1 VTATPLP
8 LVAAGTTG
16 WTQTIAGQDGG
27 AIVRRTV
34 LPGGVRV
41 LSEAMPGLRSA
52 TIGFWV
58 GVGSRDETT
67 GHHGSTHFLEHL
79 LFKGTRRRSAMD
91 IASSFDAV
99 GGESNAVTGKEHTCY
114 YARVLDD
121 DLPMAVDV
129 LCDMV
134 TSARL
139 DLADVE
145 SERGVILEELAMND
159 DDPGDVVHERFAEAV
174 LSPHPLG
181 RPIGGTPE
189 TIRAVGRHDI
199 ADHYAEHYQAPG
211 LVVTVAGGVQ
221 HEQVCELVA
230 ASLARSG
237 WALPVDGTPYPRRA
251 TIADAVR
258 ATTAAASAV
267 PGSEPSR
274 LVVVNRPTEQANVVV
289 GTTSLIATD
298 PRRYSMSVLNA
309 VLGGGM
315 SSRLFQEIREARGL
329 AYSVYSFASGYSD
342 SGYFGLYAGCTP
354 AKVDEVVSLLV
365 SELRRLADG
374 GVPDDELRRAHG
386 QLRGGLVLGLE
397 DTGSRMS
404 RLGKAELVHGEF
416 LGLDESLERI
426 NVVTAA
432 DVQSL
437 AVDLTSRPLTLAVV
451 GPFDPDRKFTVD

>member
-8 LVAAGTTG
+8 LVAAGTSG
-16 WTQTIAGQDGG
+16 STQTIAGQDGG
-27 AIVRRTV
+27 AIVRRTI

-79 LFKGTRRRSAMD
+79 LFKGTARRTAMD
-91 IASSFDAV
+91 IATAFDAV

-114 YARVLDD
+114 YARVLDE

-139 DLADVE
+139 DVADVE

-174 LSPHPLG
+174 LGAHPLG

-189 TIRAVGRHDI
+189 TIKAVGRDDI
-199 ADHYAEHYQAPG
+199 RAHYTEHYQAPG
-211 LVVTVAGGVQ
+211 LVVTVAGGVD
-221 HEQVCELVA
+221 HEQVCDLVA

-237 WALPVDGTPYPRRA
+237 WAMPADGAPYARRL
-251 TIADAVR
+251 TEDTSGYVPD
-258 ATTAAASAV
+258 TAADLAASDT
-267 PGSEPSR
+267 PSR
-274 LVVVNRPTEQANVVV
+274 LIVVNRPTEQANVVV
-289 GTTSLIATD
+289 GTTSLVATD

-315 SSRLFQEIREARGL
+315 SSRLFQEIREVRGL

-354 AKVDEVVSLLV
+354 AKVDEVISLLV
-365 SELRRLADG
+365 SELRRLASG
-374 GVPDDELRRAHG
+374 GVPEEELVRAHG
-386 QLRGGLVLGLE
+386 QLSGGLVLGLE

-404 RLGKAELVHGEF
+404 RLGKAELVHGEY
-416 LGLDESLERI
+416 LGLDQALARI
-426 NVVTAA
+426 RAVTAA
-432 DVQSL
+432 DVQAL
-437 AVDLTSRPLTLAVV
+437 AVDLSSRPLTLAVV
-451 GPFDPDRKFTVD
+451 GPFDPERKFKIA

>member
-1 VTATPLP
+1 
-8 LVAAGTTG
+8 
-16 WTQTIAGQDGG
+16 
-27 AIVRRTV
+27 
-34 LPGGVRV
+34 
-41 LSEAMPGLRSA
+41 
-52 TIGFWV
+52 
-58 GVGSRDETT
+58 
-67 GHHGSTHFLEHL
+67 
-79 LFKGTRRRSAMD
+79 MD
-91 IASSFDAV
+91 IATAFDEV

-139 DLADVE
+139 DVADVE

-174 LSPHPLG
+174 LGAHPLG

-189 TIRAVGRHDI
+189 TINAVGRDDI
-199 ADHYAEHYQAPG
+199 QAHYTEHYQAPG
-211 LVVTVAGGVQ
+211 LVVTVAGGVD
-221 HEQVCELVA
+221 HEQVCDLVA

-237 WALPVDGTPYPRRA
+237 WAMPADGAPYSRRLTEDTSGFVPAGA
-251 TIADAVR
+251 T
-258 ATTAAASAV
+258 
-267 PGSEPSR
+267 GSPDVPSR
-274 LVVVNRPTEQANVVV
+274 LIVVNRPTEQANVVV
-289 GTTSLIATD
+289 GTTALVATD

-315 SSRLFQEIREARGL
+315 SSRLFQEIREKRGL

-354 AKVDEVVSLLV
+354 AKVDEVLTLLV
-365 SELRRLADG
+365 SELRRLAAD
-374 GVPDDELRRAHG
+374 GVPEDELVRAHG
-386 QLRGGLVLGLE
+386 QLSGGLVLGLE

-404 RLGKAELVHGEF
+404 RLGKAELVHGEY
-416 LGLDESLERI
+416 LGLDVALQRI
-426 NVVTAA
+426 RAVTAA

-437 AVDLTSRPLTLAVV
+437 AVDLSSRDLTLAVV
-451 GPFDPDRKFTVD
+451 GPFDPERKFKVG

>member
-16 WTQTIAGQDGG
+16 ATQTIAGQDGG

-79 LFKGTRRRSAMD
+79 LFKGTARRSAMD
-91 IASSFDAV
+91 IATAFDAV

-114 YARVLDD
+114 YARVLDE

-139 DLADVE
+139 DDADVE

-174 LSPHPLG
+174 LGEHPLG
-181 RPIGGTPE
+181 RPIGGTAE
-189 TIRAVGRHDI
+189 TINAVGRDDI
-199 ADHYAEHYQAPG
+199 RAHYTEHYQAPG
-211 LVVTVAGGVQ
+211 LVVTVAGGID
-221 HEQVCELVA
+221 HEQVCALVA
-230 ASLARSG
+230 TSLARSG
-237 WALPVDGTPYPRRA
+237 WAMPSDGRPHPRRL
-251 TIADAVR
+251 ADDTSGYVPD
-258 ATTAAASAV
+258 AAATF
-267 PGSEPSR
+267 SESDSPSR
-274 LVVVNRPTEQANVVV
+274 LIVVNRPTEQANVVI
-289 GTTSLIATD
+289 GTTSLVATD
-298 PRRYSMSVLNA
+298 PRRFSMSVLNA

-315 SSRLFQEIREARGL
+315 SSRLFQEIREVRGL

-354 AKVDEVVSLLV
+354 AKVDEVISLLV
-365 SELRRLADG
+365 SELRRLAAD
-374 GVPDDELRRAHG
+374 GVPEEELVRAHG
-386 QLRGGLVLGLE
+386 QLSGGLVLGLE

-404 RLGKAELVHGEF
+404 RLGKAELVHGEY
-416 LGLDESLERI
+416 LGLDLALQRI
-426 NVVTAA
+426 RAVTAA
-432 DVQSL
+432 DVQAL
-437 AVDLTSRPLTLAVV
+437 AVDLSSRPLTLAVV
-451 GPFDPDRKFTVD
+451 GPFDPEWKFKIA

>member
-1 VTATPLP
+1 MTATPLP
-8 LVAAGTTG
+8 LVAAGASG
-16 WTQTIAGQDGG
+16 SSQTIAGEDAG
-27 AIVRRTV
+27 AVVRRTV

-79 LFKGTRRRSAMD
+79 LFKGTARRSAMD
-91 IASSFDAV
+91 IATAFDRV

-134 TSARL
+134 TGARL
-139 DLADVE
+139 EAGDVE

-159 DDPGDVVHERFAEAV
+159 DDPADVVHERFAELV
-174 LSPHPLG
+174 LGQHPLG

-189 TIRAVGRHDI
+189 TIRAVRRENI
-199 ADHYAEHYQAPG
+199 LDHYAEHYRAPG
-211 LVVTVAGGVQ
+211 LVVTVAGGVD
-221 HEQVCELVA
+221 HDRVCELVQ

-237 WALPVDGTPYPRRA
+237 WTIGAGDAPFARRDVSQPEREQAGASSGGTPH
-251 TIADAVR
+251 
-258 ATTAAASAV
+258 
-267 PGSEPSR
+267 R

-289 GTTSLIATD
+289 GTTSLVATD
-298 PRRYSMSVLNA
+298 SRRYAMSVLNA

-315 SSRLFQEIREARGL
+315 SSRLFQEIREQRGL
-329 AYSVYSFASGYSD
+329 AYAVYSFASGYSD

-354 AKVDEVVSLLV
+354 ARTDEVIALMVA
-365 SELRRLADG
+365 ELRRLAAD
-374 GVPDDELRRAHG
+374 GVPEEELHRAHG
-386 QLRGGLVLGLE
+386 QLAGGLVLGLE

-404 RLGKAELVHGEF
+404 RLGKAELVHGEY
-416 LGLDESLERI
+416 LGLDKALDRI
-426 NVVTAA
+426 RSISAA
-432 DVQSL
+432 DVREL
-437 AVDLTSRPLTLAVV
+437 AADLVSRPMSLAVV
-451 GPFDPDRKFTVD
+451 GPFDEGRTFRLE

>member
-1 VTATPLP
+1 MATPLP
-8 LVAAGTTG
+8 LVAAGATG
-16 WTQTIAGQDGG
+16 SSQVIAGEEGG

-41 LSEAMPGLRSA
+41 LTEAMPGLRSA
-52 TIGFWV
+52 TIGAWV

-79 LFKGTRRRSAMD
+79 LFKGTARRTAMD
-91 IASSFDAV
+91 IATAFDAV

-114 YARVLDD
+114 YARVLDE

-129 LCDMV
+129 LCDMM

-139 DLADVE
+139 AVADVE

-159 DDPGDVVHERFAEAV
+159 DDPGDVVHERFAETV
-174 LSPHPLG
+174 LGAHPLG

-189 TIRAVGRHDI
+189 TIRAVGRDDI
-199 ADHYAEHYQAPG
+199 AEHYAEHYAAPG
-211 LVVTVAGGVQ
+211 LVVTVAGGVD
-221 HEQVCELVA
+221 HDHVCELVM

-237 WALPVDGTPYPRRA
+237 WALPADGTPYPRRLTDDA
-251 TIADAVR
+251 AGAVAD
-258 ATTAAASAV
+258 V
-267 PGSEPSR
+267 PGSADPAVPSR
-274 LVVVNRPTEQANVVV
+274 RVVVNRPTEQANIII
-289 GTTSLIATD
+289 GTTSLTATD
-298 PRRYSMSVLNA
+298 PRRYAMSVLNA

-315 SSRLFQEIREARGL
+315 SSRLFQVIREQRGL

-342 SGYFGLYAGCTP
+342 SGYFGLYAGCAP

-365 SELRRLADG
+365 SELRRLAAD
-374 GVPDDELRRAHG
+374 GVPEEELVRAHG
-386 QLRGGLVLGLE
+386 QLSGGLVLGLE

-404 RLGKAELVHGEF
+404 RLGKAELVHGEY
-416 LGLDESLERI
+416 LGLDLALERI
-426 NVVTAA
+426 RAVSAA

-437 AVDLTSRPLTLAVV
+437 AQDLASRPLTLAVV
-451 GPFDPDRKFTVD
+451 GPFDPDRPFSLG